1 MLNIKP
7 SIQAP
12 LDPGFQPAVLWN
24 EAYQKYVAADPSA
37 RPLSIALEQRDGSVS
52 VFKTRILS
60 KTHPESGFTFTYIE
74 RLVKTL
80 LWCRGGWRIHI
91 GGDSELAK
99 RLGQHY
105 SPEGPRAF
113 DNEVIGQKVYGQ
125 PLCFVSCAYEETP
138 EDSSASSTLGGH
150 LDGCRIGFD
159 LGGSDRKCAAVKDG
173 EVVFSEEV
181 PWDPY
186 FQSDPS
192 YHIEGIHESLS
203 RAAEHLPHVDAIG
216 GSSAGIYINNEV
228 RIASLFRGVS
238 EADFEQHIR
247 RIFFTLKQ
255 RWDGVPFEVA
265 NDGDVTALAG
275 AMSLKDQAV
284 LGVSMGT
291 SQAGGYVNP
300 QGQITTWL
308 NELAFAPVD
317 YQPNGPVDEWSGDYG
332 CGVQYFSQQG
342 VNRLALAAGF
352 TFSDDMGLPA
362 RLERVQE
369 AMAAGDQRAQRI
381 FETIGVYFGYTIAWY
396 AQLYTIRNLLF
407 LGRVTSGQGGDL
419 IRETATKVLQQ
430 AFPALAQSIRIVT
443 PDEKQKRHGQ
453 AIAAASLPQIK

>member
-12 LDPGFQPAVLWN
+12 LDPGFQPAALWN
-24 EAYQKYVAADPSA
+24 EAYQKCVAADPGA
-37 RPLSIALEQRDGSVS
+37 RPLAIALEQSNGSVS
-52 VFKTRILS
+52 VFKTKILS
-60 KTHPESGFTFTYIE
+60 PTHPEANLTFTYVE

-80 LWCRGGWRIHI
+80 LWCRGGWRIYI
-91 GGDSELAK
+91 GGASDLAEK
-99 RLGQHY
+99 LSHHY
-105 SPEGPRAF
+105 GAEGPRAF
-113 DNEVIGQKVYGQ
+113 DNEVIGKKVYGK
-125 PLCFVSCAYEETP
+125 PLEFVACAYDEVP
-138 EDSSASSTLGGH
+138 EDNSATSALGGH

-159 LGGSDRKCAAVKDG
+159 LGGSDRKCAAVING
-173 EVVFSEEV
+173 EVVFSEEI

-192 YHIEGIHESLS
+192 YHLEGIHDSIA
-203 RAAEHLPHVDAIG
+203 RAAKHLPRVDAIG

-238 EADFEQHIR
+238 EADFEKHIR
-247 RIFFTLKQ
+247 RIFFTLKE
-255 RWDGVPFEVA
+255 RWGGVPFEVA

-275 AMSLKDQAV
+275 AMALNDQAV

-291 SQAGGYVNP
+291 SQAGGYVTP

-317 YQPNGPVDEWSGDYG
+317 YQPNGPVDEWSGDQG
-332 CGVQYFSQQG
+332 CGVQYFSQQA
-342 VNRLALAAGF
+342 VNRLAIAAGF
-352 TFSDDMGLPA
+352 TFSDDMNLPA

-369 AMAAGDQRAQRI
+369 AMAAGDQRAERV
-381 FETIGVYFGYTIAWY
+381 FETIGIYFGYTIAWY

-407 LGRVTSGQGGDL
+407 LGRVTSGLGGDL
-419 IRETATKVLQQ
+419 IQKTAIHVLKQE
-430 AFPALAQSIRIVT
+430 FPTLAESIRIVT

-453 AIAAASLPQIK
+453 AIAAASLPKIK